1 MIPKIIHYCWFS
13 NEAIPPLIKKC
24 IKSWKR
30 QMPDYKIKLW
40 NANSFDFSSVP
51 FVQEAYKAKKWAFV
65 TDYVRLYA
73 LYTEGGIYLD
83 SDVRVLKSLNPF
95 LNYNF
100 FAAQEYIKK
109 DFLQNGINAIDAKGN
124 RITEKVSGL
133 GIQAAIMGAEKEC
146 PFLRDCLDYYQN
158 IHFDATR
165 ATDFVIVNII
175 AKIMERYG
183 YKYVL
188 TQQNLEGNMVVM
200 PPSVF
205 SGMQTL
211 TDQTFAVHLCNG
223 SWTDGS
229 LSWKYKIRNKY
240 PTWYSL
246 LQKISYSLQGKKF
259 KG

>member
-1 MIPKIIHYCWFS
+1 MVPKIIHYCWFS
-13 NEAIPPLIKKC
+13 KEEVPPLIKKC
-24 IKSWKR
+24 IQSWKKH
-30 QMPDYKIKLW
+30 MPDYKIKLW
-40 NANSFDFSSVP
+40 DSHSFDFSSVP
-51 FVQEAYKAKKWAFV
+51 FVKEAYEAKKWAFV

-83 SDVRVLKSLNPF
+83 SDVRILKSLDPF

-100 FAAQEYIKK
+100 FTAQEYIKK
-109 DFLQNGINAIDAKGN
+109 DYLQNGIYAIDKEGH
-124 RITEKVSGL
+124 RIAEKVMGL
-133 GIQAAIMGAEKEC
+133 GIQAAIMGAEKGC
-146 PFLRDCLDYYQN
+146 PFLKDCLDYYQN
-158 IHFDATR
+158 IHFNATK

-175 AKIMERYG
+175 ARIMEKYG
-183 YKYVL
+183 YKYIL

-200 PPSVF
+200 PPFTF

-229 LSWKYKIRNKY
+229 LSFRYKIRNHY
-240 PTWYSL
+240 PLLYST
-246 LQKISYSLQGKKF
+246 LQKISYAIRGKKF